1 MCQTLGCAR
10 DSGRATMR
18 KPMAIEMEV
27 APPKD
32 RFVAAA
38 IDFVPPFLLFF
49 ALAAAGQSGPAAI
62 VALFSSVYFI
72 FRDLIGNGQSPGKRV
87 CSLQVIDTE
96 TDRVPQAMGLILRN
110 LGFGVPG
117 LNAVYAIVEGIR
129 ILQHSQ
135 GLRFGDVFAETGVVK
150 VPPAER
156 EKLLVPKRDRPS
168 RESKAVEVPA
178 EPAPPAEGAAPP
190 DAGTVPAAPKA
201 EPSSSQPRPRPEV
214 PTAAVKPPV
223 SMDLPP
229 EEPKAPAAPA
239 AAPAPAPGGVALGP
253 DDPLKKLIDQATAK
267 K

>member
-1 MCQTLGCAR
+1 
-10 DSGRATMR
+10 
-18 KPMAIEMEV
+18 MAIQMEV
-27 APPKD
+27 ASPKD

-38 IDFVPPFLLFF
+38 MDFVPPFLLFV

-62 VALFSSVYFI
+62 LALFSSVYFI
-72 FRDLIGNGQSPGKRV
+72 FRDLIGNGQSPGKRI

-96 TDRVPQAMGLILRN
+96 TDRVPQPMGLILRN

-117 LNAVYAIVEGIR
+117 LNAVYALVEGIR
-129 ILQHSQ
+129 VMQHPQ
-135 GLRFGDVFAETGVVK
+135 GLRFGDMFAETGVVK

-178 EPAPPAEGAAPP
+178 GGALPPEGAIPP
-190 DAGTVPAAPKA
+190 EAGAVPVAPKA
-201 EPSSSQPRPRPEV
+201 EASSSRPRPKPDAPSGGRPV
-214 PTAAVKPPV
+214 IPPKAPAANAPV
-223 SMDLPP
+223 SMDLPD
-229 EEPKAPAAPA
+229 EEPKAAAPVPPPAPPAPA
-239 AAPAPAPGGVALGP
+239 AGGVTLGT